1 MAQSLKVYRNK
12 RRAPARAVSPVQR
25 RRAAL
30 MRSFNEFDRLFD
42 DLFSSSLLRL
52 GRRPLVDDLLGSA
65 VVRQPSID
73 LVEHDH
79 EFVLRAEVPGISKE
93 DLDISVDD
101 SSVTLRGSMS
111 EDDSDEQAGDYY
123 RAEIARSEFTRA
135 VTLPSQI
142 DPEQV
147 RASLRDGILE
157 LRMPKLEDVRR
168 RKVEIE

>member
-12 RRAPARAVSPVQR
+12 RRAPARIVNPVPH

-52 GRRPLVDDLLGSA
+52 GRRPLVDDLLA
-65 VVRQPSID
+65 PAAIRQPSID
-73 LVEHDH
+73 LIEQDN
-79 EFVLRAEVPGISKE
+79 EFVLRAEVPGIRKE

-101 SSVTLRGSMS
+101 SSITLRGSMS
-111 EDDSDEQAGDYY
+111 EDHSDEREGDYY
-123 RAEIARSEFTRA
+123 RAEIARSEFTRT
-135 VTLPSQI
+135 VMLPSQI

-157 LRMPKLEDVRR
+157 LRMPKLEDARR